1 MERRF
6 ADWRMR
12 SISEEA
18 GIRMV
23 TKPKSQSVGQTCRF
37 ETDSRGQTKFVSGV
51 QGRAHCELR
60 GT

>member
-23 TKPKSQSVGQTCRF
+23 TKPKSQSVGQTGTF
-37 ETDSRGQTKFVSGV
+37 ETDSRGSDEICSRCSGK
-51 QGRAHCELR
+51 GSLRA
-60 GT
+60 